1 MNQRKSIFTVFKRRL
16 AFVSLACF
24 VVLAFF
30 WMGELYFGYQGHY
43 EEIKND
49 VYHDKE
55 LLIRSQVNNAIQFIS
70 NKRQKVEV
78 HLREKLEDK
87 VSSVAKSIEGHDKA
101 FRSKDSL
108 EDFIIKSLRGLEYKN
123 NRDYFFA
130 FSRNGK
136 MIFHGNNKKL
146 QGKHVPF
153 LKDEKGNLIMEEF
166 IKTGMGGGGFYDYWW
181 KHPQTHLVDRKFSYV
196 RRIGLSD
203 YFIAAGEY
211 YSDVEK
217 RVKDDVIEWFRSIR
231 FENGEG
237 YLFVFTEDGH
247 QLLNPGSPEIEGTSV
262 VKLKDARGR
271 EFVSDIMNAA
281 KSSGGGVTK
290 YFWKKPTNGIVSE
303 KLTFVRFDPMWKWV
317 IGTGIY
323 LDSVEKIL
331 AVKRSHQK
339 KEIFLKIILIVVI
352 AGLLFFLFQY
362 NNHKFFKKINSETS
376 NIIQY
381 FSKSHELEEKL
392 DIENIYY
399 EEFYHIVEAYNQM
412 IEKHVKVEQEK
423 ESLQVQVLES
433 MEESVRIKNDFLGTV
448 SHELRT
454 PLNGIKGMCELLE
467 GTELSDEQ
475 KEYLGTL
482 DGCSERLNILIHDLL
497 DYSRLET
504 GKFKLFKKSF
514 SLNEII
520 STLENIYN
528 FRAKEKS
535 IEFSIT
541 TNAKKDVNIIG
552 DDMRILQIVMNL
564 LDNAFKFTNTGK
576 VELVINASSIKD
588 SIKLDFQIQDT
599 GIGISDKKKATIL
612 ESFSQEEST
621 NSRRYDGLGL
631 GLSISK
637 KLIEMMGGTIGFES
651 EEGTGSVF
659 YFFVVAKL
667 DHTVTSV
674 NEQWE
679 DQIKGLRILIAED
692 NPVNLKLIKKL
703 LEKRGLSP
711 DIALNGQEAVDAAL
725 LNDYDMILMDI
736 QMPILDGMNASLKI
750 REFVGS
756 TPFIVALT
764 ANMEEVTKEECYK
777 SGMNYF
783 VSKPIKK
790 DKLKEIVEVYTKEKG
805 S

>member
-1 MNQRKSIFTVFKRRL
+1 MLT
-16 AFVSLACF
+16 
-24 VVLAFF
+24 FF

-49 VYHDKE
+49 VYNDKE
-55 LLIRSQVNNAIQFIS
+55 LLIRSQVNNALQYIS
-70 NKRQKVEV
+70 NKRKNVEK
-78 HLREKLEDK
+78 HIREKLSDK
-87 VSSVAKSIEGHDKA
+87 VISVAKSIEGHSDVLTSNK
-101 FRSKDSL
+101 KL
-108 EDFIIKSLRGLEYKN
+108 ESFILKSLSGLKYKGN
-123 NRDYFFA
+123 HEYFFA
-130 FSRNGK
+130 FSKNGK
-136 MIFHGNNKKL
+136 MIFHGSSEKL
-146 QGKHVPF
+146 HGKEVPF
-153 LKDEKGNLIMEEF
+153 LKDEKGNPIMEDLV
-166 IKTGMGGGGFYDYWW
+166 KTGMSGGGFFEYWW
-181 KHPQTHLVDRKFSYV
+181 RHPKSKEVDKKFSYV

-217 RVKDDVIEWFRSIR
+217 EVKEDAIEWFRNIR

-237 YLFVFTEDGH
+237 YLFVFTEDGT
-247 QLLNPGSPEIEGTSV
+247 QLLNPGRPELEGAFVLNVKDEKGNEV
-262 VKLKDARGR
+262 VSEMIR
-271 EFVSDIMNAA
+271 VSKRSN
-281 KSSGGGVTK
+281 GGTVK
-290 YFWKKPTNGIVSE
+290 YFWKKPTDGLVSE
-303 KLTFVRFDPMWKWV
+303 KVTYLRYEPHWKWIV
-317 IGTGIY
+317 GTGIY

-331 AVKRSHQK
+331 TVKQDHQK
-339 KEIFLKIILIVVI
+339 KEVLLRIIVIIFV
-352 AGLLFFLFQY
+352 AGFLFILFQY
-362 NNHKFFKKINSETS
+362 NNHKFFKRINSETS
-376 NIIQY
+376 NIINY
-381 FSKSHELEEKL
+381 FAQNHDLHEKIDL
-392 DIENIYY
+392 NSVYY
-399 EEFYHIVEAYNQM
+399 KEFYHIVEAYNEM
-412 IEKHVKVEQEK
+412 LEKHIEIEKEK
-423 ESLQVQVLES
+423 ESLQVQVMES

-448 SHELRT
+448 SHELKT

-467 GTELSDEQ
+467 GTDLSDEQ
-475 KEYLGTL
+475 QEYLGTL

-504 GKFKLFKKSF
+504 GKLKLFKKSF
-514 SLNEII
+514 SLGEII
-520 STLENIYN
+520 SKVENIYN
-528 FRAKEKS
+528 FRAKEKN

-541 TNAKKDVNIIG
+541 TNARASMNIIG

-564 LDNAFKFTNTGK
+564 LDNAFKFTNTGR

-588 SIKLDFQIQDT
+588 SVKLDFQILDT

-621 NSRRYDGLGL
+621 NSRRFDGLGL

-637 KLIEMMGGTIGFES
+637 KLIELMGGTIGFES

-659 YFFVVAKL
+659 YFFIVSKL
-667 DHTVTSV
+667 DNSISSS
-674 NEQWE
+674 NEEWE
-679 DQIKGLRILIAED
+679 EQIKGLRVLIAED

-703 LEKRGLSP
+703 LEKKGLSP

-725 LNDYDMILMDI
+725 LNEYDLILMDI

-750 REFVGS
+750 REFIGD

-790 DKLKEIVEVYTKEKG
+790 DKLKEIVEEYTKEKG